1 MNPSKPGNCVVFPAH
16 ALPILALFL
25 LFFATTVI
33 LTGCSSS
40 LQVRSD
46 YDPTANFSQYR
57 TFNFFDPMGVEG
69 GYNSPIFG
77 QLFRESITNELK
89 QRGYALADSPD
100 LLVNVTI
107 RGDDRV
113 KMTSYAAPYMS
124 GAYYSRPG
132 GAYYG
137 SALGVGVGV
146 SQTARTVTEASVFI
160 DLVDPRRQRVV
171 WQGVAVLE
179 ANEKV
184 VKQLRNATFTAVN
197 VVFKQYPH
205 QAGQ

>member
-1 MNPSKPGNCVVFPAH
+1 MNPSKSGTCVHVSAPVIPSF
-16 ALPILALFL
+16 ALLLFIILA
-25 LFFATTVI
+25 AVAVA
-33 LTGCSSS
+33 GCSSS

-69 GYNSPIFG
+69 GYNSPIYG
-77 QLFRESITNELK
+77 QLFRESITSELK
-89 QRGYALADSPD
+89 QRGYTLADSPD

-146 SQTARTVTEASVFI
+146 SQTARTVIEASVFI
-160 DLVDPRRQRVV
+160 DLVDPSKQRAV

-179 ANEKV
+179 ATEKV
-184 VKQLRNATFTAVN
+184 ATQLRDATFTAVDE
-197 VVFKQYPH
+197 VFKQYPH

>member
-1 MNPSKPGNCVVFPAH
+1 MAVSAFARPRSAQFLFIIVVT
-16 ALPILALFL
+16 LFL
-25 LFFATTVI
+25 TA
-33 LTGCSSS
+33 CSSS

-46 YDPTANFSQYR
+46 SDPTANFSQFR
-57 TFNFFDPMGVEG
+57 TFNFFDPMGVES
-69 GYNSPIFG
+69 GYNSPIYG
-77 QLFRESITNELK
+77 QLFRESITNEMQ
-89 QRGYALADSPD
+89 QRGYTLADSPD

-107 RGDDRV
+107 RGDDQV
-113 KMTSYAAPYMS
+113 KMSSYAAPYMS

-146 SQTARTVTEASVFI
+146 GQRARTVTEASVFI
-160 DLVDPRRQRVV
+160 DLVDPEKQRVV

-179 ANEKV
+179 ATEKV
-184 VKQLRNATFTAVN
+184 VTHLRDATFTAVDE
-197 VVFKQYPH
+197 VFKRYSH